1 MSLIVY
7 NILGQEVITLVNEQ
21 QPAGNYE
28 VSFDATNLTS
38 GIYLYKI
45 QAGEFVETK
54 KMILL
59 R

>member
-1 MSLIVY
+1 MTLKVY
-7 NILGQEVITLVNEQ
+7 DILGEEVVTLINEL

-28 VSFDATNLTS
+28 VSFGATRLSS

-45 QAGEFVETK
+45 ETGDYTEVK

>member
-1 MSLIVY
+1 VY

-28 VSFDATNLTS
+28 VSFDAANLSS

-45 QAGEFVETK
+45 QAGDYSDVK